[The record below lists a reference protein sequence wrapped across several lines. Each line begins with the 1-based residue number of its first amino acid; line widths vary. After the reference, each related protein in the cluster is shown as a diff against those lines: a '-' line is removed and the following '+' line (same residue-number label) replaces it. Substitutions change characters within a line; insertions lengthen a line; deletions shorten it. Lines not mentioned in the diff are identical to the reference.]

1 MQLHR
6 RNAVFILSILSI
18 LKKVIVSVINDLATD
33 QRVNK
38 VCTSLNA
45 MGFEILLVG
54 RKLNNSLPLDARAYK
69 MHRMKLL
76 FAKGPLFYA
85 EFNVRLF
92 VFLAIHR
99 AHILVSNDLDTLLP
113 NFLISRIKRI
123 PMVYDSH
130 ELFTE
135 TPEVINRPLIKRIW
149 ETIERSIL
157 PKLRDVIT
165 VNRSIADIFEAK
177 YPIRVKVIRNV
188 PKLIALQPFKTRQ
201 ELGLPEKTP
210 ILILQG
216 AGINVQRGAEEL
228 VEAMRYIDNAL
239 LLIIGSGDVLDSLK
253 TLAARLG
260 LNHKIMFIGKV
271 PYSELMHY
279 TANAN
284 LGLSLDKD
292 TNPNYR
298 YSLPN
303 KLFDYIHAQIPVLA
317 SPMVEIKRIIDQYG
331 VGETIENH
339 NPEHIAAKI
348 NGLIHDEGKTVT
360 YKANCIKA
368 AQELC
373 WEHEE
378 LTLNEIYG
386 KFIK

>member
-1 MQLHR
+1 MQLPR
-6 RNAVFILSILSI
+6 RNAVLILPTPIN

-38 VCTSLNA
+38 VCTSLTA
-45 MGFEILLVG
+45 MGFEVLLVG
-54 RKLNNSLPLDARAYK
+54 RKLKNSLSLDVRAYR

-76 FAKGPLFYA
+76 FVRGPLFYA

-92 VFLAIHR
+92 FFLLSHR
-99 AHILVSNDLDTLLP
+99 TNLLVSNDLDTLLP
-113 NFLISRIKRI
+113 NFLISRIKHV
-123 PMVYDSH
+123 PVVYDSH

-135 TPEVINRPLIKRIW
+135 TPEVINRPIIKGIW
-149 ETIERSIL
+149 ETLERLIL
-157 PKLRDVIT
+157 PKLTDVIT

-188 PKLIALQPFKTRQ
+188 PTRIRSQQFKSRK
-201 ELGLPEKTP
+201 ELGLPENTS

-216 AGINVQRGAEEL
+216 AGINIQRGAEEL
-228 VEAMRYIDNAL
+228 VEAMQYIENAV

-253 TLAARLG
+253 MIATRLG
-260 LNHKIMFIGKV
+260 LSNKVKFIGKL
-271 PYSELMHY
+271 PYTELMHY

-284 LGLSLDKD
+284 LGLTLDKD

-303 KLFDYIHAQIPVLA
+303 KLFDYIHAGIPILA
-317 SPMVEIKRIIDQYG
+317 SPMVEIKRIIEQYG

-339 NPEHIAAKI
+339 DPKHIAAKI
-348 NGLIHDEGKTVT
+348 NGLIHGEGKAAT
-360 YKANCIKA
+360 YKANCKKA

-378 LTLNEIYG
+378 LTLKEIYG
-386 KFIK
+386 KFIA